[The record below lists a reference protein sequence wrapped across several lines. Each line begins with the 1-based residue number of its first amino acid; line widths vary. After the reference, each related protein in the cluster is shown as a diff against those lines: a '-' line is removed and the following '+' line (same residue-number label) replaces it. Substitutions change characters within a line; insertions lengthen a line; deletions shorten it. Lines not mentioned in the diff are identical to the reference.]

1 MKNTIKFTL
10 CIASIIF
17 FSWLAWWW
25 SLDLEIVN
33 TEKVGDL
40 WIYWSE
46 FNKAF
51 SMASGIGLV
60 VVLIAEM
67 LSSDKKEGK

>member
-10 CIASIIF
+10 CIASIVF

-25 SLDLEIVN
+25 SFDFEIVS
-33 TEKVGDL
+33 TEKMGDL
-40 WIYWSE
+40 WNYWGE

-51 SMASGIGLV
+51 SMTSGIGLV
-60 VVLIAEM
+60 VVLLAEV
-67 LSSDKKEGK
+67 LSADKDKK